1 MRIIAFIT
9 FSADIQRYWITS
21 KSRRKLPASPRHA
34 GHRCGTT
41 VVCRRWV
48 RVWRLSQI
56 VIWQTNHRQITPT
69 ISALLGEFAAMGNG
83 PQRPRLRRGRVVFFG
98 SPAHH
103 VGIYAGGGM
112 MYDSPHTGDVTRYRK
127 IYSSSVTYGRY

>member
-21 KSRRKLPASPRHA
+21 ESRRKLPASPWHA

-98 SPAHH
+98 SPAR
-103 VGIYAGGGM
+103 GLRRRGA
-112 MYDSPHTGDVTRYRK
+112 DSWGFRP
-127 IYSSSVTYGRY
+127 SPGRAKTPCGP